1 MIAHLT
7 GTIIGHTKQSIIIST
22 QSGVGYEVLVPVHQ
36 LAGYILDQHVSL
48 FTYLKVS
55 ENAQELFGFQ
65 IMREREF
72 FLLLMTVSGIGPKSA
87 LNILSLGS
95 LDEIMD
101 AIARG
106 DVSYLTAVQGMGK
119 KTAERLVVELKNK
132 ISSTVSVTSGG
143 GQVEDGVLA
152 DVLEGL
158 SAMGYSKEEARAMIQ
173 GIDAVDKD
181 ATAIIREVLS
191 RGGRG

>member
-22 QSGVGYEVLVPVHQ
+22 QSGVGYEVFVPVHHLSNYAIDKQ
-36 LAGYILDQHVSL
+36 VSL

-132 ISSTVSVTSGG
+132 ISSTASATSGG

-173 GIDAVDKD
+173 GIDAIDKD

-191 RGGRG
+191 SR